1 MAKKGTAKKKEQKEI
16 EQEPSE
22 LKETADEDEL
32 KTLIGTQIRRI
43 RQTFFNSSQEKLGDQ
58 IFGAYGQNI
67 MFRLEKGNGSAIHV
81 FKILQFFHQQGI
93 NLNFIF
99 EADLNDI
106 SILKFNLNSQD
117 TVFIQSIVKRYEA
130 TMENLLKL
138 KDLNA
143 LAIDKNINDMRTH
156 IESISTLTTMESID
170 IKNNEEI

>member
-1 MAKKGTAKKKEQKEI
+1 MAKKGTVKKTEKGKEEK
-16 EQEPSE
+16 EPSQ
-22 LKETADEDEL
+22 LKETADEAEL
-32 KTLIGTQIRRI
+32 KTLIGTQIRRL
-43 RQTFFNSSQEKLGDQ
+43 RVTYFKSSQEKLGNQ

-67 MFRLEKGNGSAIHV
+67 MFRLEKGNGSAVHV
-81 FKILQFFHQQGI
+81 FKILQFFHQHGI

-117 TVFIQSIVKRYEA
+117 SVFIRSIVKRYEA

-138 KDLNA
+138 KDLNS

-156 IESISTLTTMESID
+156 IESISTLTTIESID
-170 IKNNEEI
+170 IGNNETI